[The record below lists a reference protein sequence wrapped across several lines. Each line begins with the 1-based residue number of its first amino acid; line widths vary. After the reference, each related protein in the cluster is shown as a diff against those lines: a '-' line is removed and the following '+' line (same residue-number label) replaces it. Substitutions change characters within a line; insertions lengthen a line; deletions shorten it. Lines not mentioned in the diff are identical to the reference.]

1 MSKHLRVGLI
11 GAGMSRHH
19 LIAWASLAEDAR
31 VVAIAD
37 PSTENA
43 MQRASEFG
51 IDATFS
57 TADQMLS
64 ESELDA
70 VDIAAPRAYHVK
82 LVRLAAKRNLAIL
95 CQKPLAPTLSQA
107 EELAAEV
114 KGKTRLMVHENCL
127 LYTSPSPR
135 DRTRSRM

>member
-11 GAGMSRHH
+11 GAGMVSRHH

-31 VVAIAD
+31 VIAIAD

-70 VDIAAPRAYHVK
+70 VDSA
-82 LVRLAAKRNLAIL
+82 
-95 CQKPLAPTLSQA
+95 
-107 EELAAEV
+107 
-114 KGKTRLMVHENCL
+114 TRLSCRACATCRQTKPGNTLPEAVGADPFA
-127 LYTSPSPR
+127 SR
-135 DRTRSRM
+135 RTCRGGKRKNAAHGP

>member
-1 MSKHLRVGLI
+1 MRTRLRIGLI
-11 GAGMSRHH
+11 GAGMVSRHH
-19 LIAWASLAEDAR
+19 LIAWANLADNAR

-37 PSTENA
+37 PSTKNA

-64 ESELDA
+64 ETELDA
-70 VDIAAPRAYHVK
+70 VDIAAPHAYHVE

-95 CQKPLAPTLSQA
+95 CQNPLAPTLSQA
-107 EELAAEV
+107 EALAA
-114 KGKTRLMVHENCL
+114 
-127 LYTSPSPR
+127 
-135 DRTRSRM
+135 